1 MKSCFQNGRH
11 AVLNKAGNFYVS
23 SFQLLRSHDEI
34 SLFFEIFDAFVIGF
48 AFVKDS
54 ALGSF
59 LTSKIPPHYH
69 FLK

>member
-1 MKSCFQNGRH
+1 MKSCFQNCRR

-23 SFQLLRSHDEI
+23 SFQLLRSHDEK
-34 SLFFEIFDAFVIGF
+34 SLLFEVIDAFVIGF